1 MSKATEKN
9 IKENIESSYNSL
21 CYTILEMMKLEKE
34 LKGNSADNVRS
45 MYQKL
50 FELNQELKYIRKD
63 FQKLFGNIAEIN

>member
-1 MSKATEKN
+1 MKMN
-9 IKENIESSYNSL
+9 IDIIREAIESSYSSL
-21 CYTILEMMKLEKE
+21 CYTILEIMKLEKE
-34 LKGNSADNVRS
+34 LNGNSAEYVRG

>member
-1 MSKATEKN
+1 MSKATEN

-34 LKGNSADNVRS
+34 LNGNSADNVRG